1 MTVETIG
8 RSAIQKV
15 EYVGGLSLQFTRG
28 LLATLRLNPFLSK
41 SRLRWKTAI
50 RQMAVVGVEALPV
63 VCLISGFVGLIMA
76 LQGAYEL
83 KKFGALDLV
92 VSLVGISI
100 TRELGPLMT
109 AIIVIGRSG
118 SAFAAEIGT
127 MTVTEEVDALR
138 TMALEPIDFL
148 LVPKLLAM
156 LAMMPCLTIAA
167 DTAGI
172 LGGAFFTWVTL
183 GMGLRS
189 YLSTTLDVLL
199 LRDVITGLIKSL
211 AFGMVIVQVGCYEGF
226 TVRGGPEGV
235 GRATTRA
242 VVQAIFLVILTD
254 LVFTA
259 FFYLFW
265 SQ

>member
-1 MTVETIG
+1 MTVEEVG

-15 EYVGGLSLQFTRG
+15 EYVGGLTIQLSRG
-28 LLATLRLNPFLSK
+28 MLAALRLNPFK
-41 SRLRWKTAI
+41 GGRLRWKTTI
-50 RQMAVVGVEALPV
+50 RQMAVVGVDALPV

-83 KKFGALDLV
+83 KKFGALHYV
-92 VSLVGISI
+92 VSLVGVSL

-118 SAFAAEIGT
+118 SSFAAEIGT

-148 LVPKLLAM
+148 LVPKLVAM

-172 LGGAFFTWVTL
+172 LGGAVFTYASL
-183 GMGLRS
+183 GMGLRA
-189 YLSTTLDVLL
+189 YISTTMEVLL

-211 AFGMVIVQVGCYEGF
+211 AFGMIIVQVGCYEGF

-242 VVQAIFLVILTD
+242 VVQAIFLVIMADVL
-254 LVFTA
+254 FTA

-265 SQ
+265 SE

>member
-1 MTVETIG
+1 MTLAQIG
-8 RSAIQKV
+8 RSSIQAV
-15 EYVGGLSLQFTRG
+15 EYVGGLSIQFGRG
-28 LLATLRLNPFLSK
+28 LAAAARLTPFRT
-41 SRLRWKTAI
+41 RLRWRNTI
-50 RQMAVVGVEALPV
+50 RQMEIVGVGALPV
-63 VCLISGFVGLIMA
+63 VCLIAGFVGLIMA

-83 KKFGALDLV
+83 KKFGALSYV
-92 VSLVGISI
+92 VSLVGVSL

-138 TMALEPIDFL
+138 TMALEPVDFL
-148 LVPKLLAM
+148 LAPKLVAM
-156 LAMMPCLTIAA
+156 MIMMPCLTIAA

-172 LGGAFFTWVTL
+172 LGGAVFTYASL
-183 GMGLRS
+183 GMGLRV
-189 YLSTTLDVLL
+189 YLSTTAEVLL
-199 LRDVITGLIKSL
+199 LRDIITGLIKSL
-211 AFGMVIVQVGCYEGF
+211 AFGMIIVQVGCFEGF
-226 TVRGGPEGV
+226 HVQGGPEGV

-242 VVQAIFLVILTD
+242 VVQAIFLVVLAD

-265 SQ
+265 S